1 MRYMY
6 LVCCFLLFLWGV
18 PQNSRAQDE
27 VLGGDV
33 GLACEA
39 LLCLSSGERPGEC
52 SRSLNRYFSIS
63 RKKWSDTLRARRN
76 FLNQCPSASAEGM
89 PSLVENIVNAA
100 GQCSASVLN
109 RVMRRSKVII
119 ECDDRKYWLPE
130 EERCRKKTIYYIDN
144 VMPGY
149 CRSYDA
155 HQYTWKVAAHYEG
168 EVMNGGRWVD

>member
-1 MRYMY
+1 MRY
-6 LVCCFLLFLWGV
+6 LICLLALLIWSF
-18 PQNSRAQDE
+18 PQNSHAQGE

-52 SRSLNRYFSIS
+52 SRSLSRYFSIS
-63 RKKWSDTLRARRN
+63 YDDWGDTLRARRN

-119 ECDDRKYWLPE
+119 VCDDRRYWLPD
-130 EERCRKKTIYYIDN
+130 EERCHKEVIYYIDN
-144 VMPGY
+144 TMPGY
-149 CRSYDA
+149 CRAYDA